1 MTILLRGQSHG
12 NDVAT
17 GTELGP
23 VAGLSPGDAM
33 FVKCRANLG
42 PFTEQAGWDT
52 RSMKVDGNT
61 AVWEYIATRIATGGA
76 EDTFIIQND
85 VSLTKASMWV
95 FHTDDDSPLAF
106 DINAGAVA
114 EPFDF
119 IQATRSN
126 SSAWAGGSFTFT
138 SPVVAEVV
146 FVEGTSGSDG
156 TPTGPDGWTDSSGGS
171 TGHLYWRTVD
181 PAAGDSSNPTVDWS
195 GSAYGP
201 LSHFALAA
209 AEAPAP
215 DSDGEDSDADAA
227 SDAGQGGGTGAT
239 AAEIWNYE
247 VEPGYTAADLL
258 RICAA
263 VLAGRTTIT
272 NHGGG
277 AATVEFRSI
286 TDDHV
291 VLSVEMLNSERV
303 TTTANP

>member
-1 MTILLRGQSHG
+1 MEILLRGQAHQ
-12 NDVAT
+12 NDVAS

-23 VAGLSPGDAM
+23 IAGLSAGDAM
-33 FVKCRANLG
+33 YVKCRANLG
-42 PFTEQAGWDT
+42 PFTEQDGWTT

-76 EDTFIIQND
+76 EDTFLIEND

-95 FHTDDDSPLAF
+95 FHADDATPLAF
-106 DINAGAVA
+106 DINSAAIA
-114 EPFDF
+114 DPFDF
-119 IQATRSN
+119 IQATRANSN
-126 SSAWAGGSFTFT
+126 SWSAGSFTPT
-138 SPVVAEVV
+138 SDYVAEVV

-171 TGHLYWRTVD
+171 TGHLFWRAVD
-181 PAAGDSSNPTVDWS
+181 GAAGVPSNPTVDWS

-201 LSHFALAA
+201 VSHFALAA
-209 AEAPAP
+209 AESPAP
-215 DSDGEDSDADAA
+215 DSDGEDSDADAT
-227 SDAGQGGGTGAT
+227 SDANQGSGAS

-258 RICAA
+258 RICTA

-286 TDDHV
+286 SDDHV
-291 VLSVEMLNSERV
+291 VLSVEMLNSQRV
-303 TTTANP
+303 STTANP